1 MSSGLEQAMKQERL
15 KKQEVE
21 LRAYIENIMSKW
33 HEYLT
38 QNFSQD
44 DDLMSATKDLENA
57 LVQENSLHNRIYDT
71 AGNIQSLDMSGSSL
85 LLTDINKMNADMAHT
100 NAVLTSIIATYN
112 SGNTLS
118 TLGDK
123 LVIAYQTELTAYRAD
138 FTKLLEERL
147 NTALLSEQN
156 HTKTLALLDQEEQ
169 ILKQNLETATSAD
182 FTEQLVNNFITKIN
196 ALSKADE
203 QFDTI
208 KKVHTLKNR
217 YMRIVVQKKI
227 DNEAFVPYYGL
238 RNTLDASLAQIF
250 ISLENKVGQ
259 ATLILKFPAIATKI
273 DTLLQRTTLSP
284 KIRYS
289 LLVVQSNIFQYLED
303 ATK

>member
-1 MSSGLEQAMKQERL
+1 MKQERL

-21 LRAYIENIMSKW
+21 LRAYIETIMSKW

-44 DDLMSATKDLENA
+44 DDLMSATKDLENTLA
-57 LVQENSLHNRIYDT
+57 RANSLHTRIYDT

-85 LLTDINKMNADMAHT
+85 LLIDINKMNGDMTHINT
-100 NAVLTSIIATYN
+100 VLQNIITTYN

-123 LVIAYQTELTAYRAD
+123 LITAYQTELTAYRAD
-138 FTKLLEERL
+138 FTKLLEDKL
-147 NTALLSEQN
+147 NTALLTEQN
-156 HTKTLALLDQEEQ
+156 HTKTLTLLDQEEQ

-182 FTEQLVNNFITKIN
+182 FTEQLVNNFIIKIS

-250 ISLENKVGQ
+250 ISLENKAGKD
-259 ATLILKFPAIATKI
+259 TLILKFPAIATKI
-273 DTLLQRTTLSP
+273 DTLLQRTTISP